1 MAYHGYYRLMK
12 KLMSLVIGLSLVMG
26 MITATFAQT
35 GKSSHSVEL
44 MKKKKKKG
52 KKGGPNN

>member
-1 MAYHGYYRLMK
+1 MK
-12 KLMSLVIGLSLVMG
+12 KLMSIVIGLSLVMG

-35 GKSSHSVEL
+35 GKSNHSIEL
-44 MKKKKKKG
+44 MRKKKKG